1 MARPRSRT
9 FGDLVDE
16 LAAATPQAPALVSG
30 SERLDFAALQAR
42 IDGFARALLAQG
54 IGRDDCVALLC
65 SNRSEWVVAA
75 GAAAKL
81 GAPVAAISTFS
92 SPRELAYALEHS
104 GAKALVTL
112 SRFRDRHFLQA
123 LTELCP
129 ELARC
134 PPGELHSTALP
145 DLRSVVILDGDA
157 WRYHTSPPA
166 QRGEREGPTPQAWE
180 GEVGRHGTLA
190 LAAFLARGAGV
201 DHQALARAQ
210 AAVTPDDIFLILY
223 TSGSTAA
230 PKGVT
235 LTHGPLLANGF
246 DIGERQHLTA
256 EDRLWL
262 AVPLFWSFGSAN
274 AMPAIMTHGGCMV
287 LQEAFEPG
295 TALGLI
301 ERERCSVYYGMANM
315 ARALLEHPDHPG
327 RRLGAMRTGLTIGAP
342 EDIALTIKA
351 LGAAELCNV
360 YGSTET
366 YGNCAVTD
374 ADDPLPLRL
383 TTQGL
388 PLPGMTIRAVDPVT
402 RAPLPPGEI
411 GELAVHGYTTPG
423 YFRAPEL
430 DAEAFDAEG
439 WFLTGDLGSIE
450 PNGHVR
456 FRGRLKEMIKTGG
469 VNVAPLEVE
478 QILMQHPDVVQA
490 HVVGVPDALK
500 GEIVAAAV
508 ELRAE
513 AKRDAAAI
521 TAFCR
526 ERLASYKVPTR
537 LAFRAATEFPRT
549 PTGKIH
555 KPALR
560 QELASS

>member
-1 MARPRSRT
+1 MTTTRPYSRT
-9 FGDLVDE
+9 LGDLLDE

-30 SERLDFAALQAR
+30 AERFDFATLKAR
-42 IDGFARALLAQG
+42 ADDFARALLALG
-54 IGRDDCVALLC
+54 IGRGDRVALLC

-75 GAAAKL
+75 GGAAKL
-81 GAPVAAISTFS
+81 GAAVAAISTFS
-92 SPRELAYALEHS
+92 SPREFAFALKHS

-112 SRFRDRHFLQA
+112 SRFRDRHFLEA
-123 LTELCP
+123 LEELCP
-129 ELARC
+129 ELARR
-134 PPGELHSTALP
+134 PPGVLRSTALP
-145 DLRSVVILDGDA
+145 DLRAVVVLDGEP
-157 WRYHTSPPA
+157 SP
-166 QRGEREGPTPQAWE
+166 
-180 GEVGRHGTLA
+180 GTFSP
-190 LAAFLARGAGV
+190 AAFLAHGNAVDGA
-201 DHQALARAQ
+201 ALAQAQ
-210 AAVTPDDIFLILY
+210 AAVTPDDICFILY

-235 LTHGPLLANGF
+235 LAHGPLLANSF

-256 EDRLWL
+256 KDRLWL
-262 AVPLFWSFGSAN
+262 AVPLFWAFGSAN

-287 LQEAFEPG
+287 LQEVFEPG
-295 TALGLI
+295 AALALI

-327 RRLGAMRTGLTIGAP
+327 RRLGEMRTGLTIGPP
-342 EDIALTIKA
+342 EDITLTIQA
-351 LGAAELCNV
+351 LGAAELCTV

-374 ADDPLPLRL
+374 AHDPLPLRL
-383 TTQGL
+383 VTQGL

-402 RAPLPPGEI
+402 RTPLPQGEI
-411 GELAVHGYTTPG
+411 GELAVRGYITPG

-430 DAEAFDAEG
+430 DAEAFDDG

-450 PNGHVR
+450 PDGRVR

-478 QILMQHPDVVQA
+478 HVLLQHPDIVQA
-490 HVVGVPDALK
+490 HVVGVPDRLK

-508 ELRAE
+508 EMRPDV
-513 AKRDAAAI
+513 RPDAGAI

-526 ERLASYKVPTR
+526 ERLASYKVPIR
-537 LAFRAATEFPRT
+537 FAFRAAAEFPRT
-549 PTGKIH
+549 STGKIH
-555 KPALR
+555 KPGLR
-560 QELASS
+560 QELAQEQASDGTS